1 MRVRQRP
8 KTGDMYAGKPTVLV
22 ADDDE
27 DILQLVDWALRDAGY
42 DVMTATDGLQA
53 LRSTV
58 ADKPDLLVL
67 DLGMP
72 GLEGDQVLR
81 ILHARGDA
89 PPIIFLSARASASDR
104 GEGLRMGA
112 ADYMIKPFD
121 ISELVAR
128 VQNALR
134 RHG

>member
-1 MRVRQRP
+1 MSLHQ
-8 KTGDMYAGKPTVLV
+8 TVLV

-27 DILQLVDWALRDAGY
+27 DIVHLVAWALRDAGY
-42 DVMTATDGLQA
+42 DVVATTDGLEA
-53 LRSTV
+53 LRTTV
-58 ADKPDLLVL
+58 RDRPDLLVL

-72 GLEGDQVLR
+72 ALEGDQVLR

-89 PPIIFLSARASASDR
+89 PPIIFLTARASAEDR
-104 GEGLRMGA
+104 AEGLRMGA

-121 ISELVAR
+121 VTELVAR

-134 RHG
+134 RQG